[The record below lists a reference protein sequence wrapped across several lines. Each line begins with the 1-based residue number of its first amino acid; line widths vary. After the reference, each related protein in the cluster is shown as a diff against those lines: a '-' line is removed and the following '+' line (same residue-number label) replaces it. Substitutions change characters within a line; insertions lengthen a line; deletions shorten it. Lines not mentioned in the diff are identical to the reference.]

1 MIAAKAHSLVFGTRL
16 GDGILSVWPSG
27 GAVLTFQVGVVTDR
41 LLGLPLEFQNL
52 PDLTPL
58 LPPPRSCRGFSHS
71 AHRRAHSSVDLQ
83 HEAPRQ
89 FVAHGSGRL
98 ATSASRSKGPKGHLL
113 RGVLNG
119 NYNYSQSLSF

>member
-41 LLGLPLEFQNL
+41 LLGLPLEYQNL

-58 LPPPRSCRGFSHS
+58 LPPQRSCRGF
-71 AHRRAHSSVDLQ
+71 
-83 HEAPRQ
+83 
-89 FVAHGSGRL
+89 
-98 ATSASRSKGPKGHLL
+98 LL
-113 RGVLNG
+113 RRIGG
-119 NYNYSQSLSF
+119 LSPPSICNMKLHDSCTWIRMTGHEYAVQ